1 MHSQDLSVP
10 TDSRESGVAA
20 CFAFVRL
27 FLFLF
32 LLWHLLLRSYSR
44 FKRKCEFV
52 QMKILFSPQTRQ
64 MRDVM
69 RGGGG
74 GRVGLHLAVSSWSE
88 VLHAVLSWESSPVC
102 SDQAG
107 ARGGVVRSS
116 HPPAHT
122 HV

>member
-52 QMKILFSPQTRQ
+52 QMKILFSPQTLHPFTA
-64 MRDVM
+64 
-69 RGGGG
+69 
-74 GRVGLHLAVSSWSE
+74 VGAVTVHRLPKS
-88 VLHAVLSWESSPVC
+88 VL
-102 SDQAG
+102 
-107 ARGGVVRSS
+107 
-116 HPPAHT
+116 
-122 HV
+122 